1 MRVCRP
7 ILLAAMAGGALAA
20 SPALAQGDLSIE
32 PENMAGADYAYDA
45 APGDYAA
52 PPPRALPPQ
61 PGERPFAYG
70 EEERQSWLAE
80 CRRRYGDN
88 GLGGALIGGVL
99 GGVAGNRIAGR
110 GNRTVGTIAGAA
122 VGAVAGAAIDKSED
136 AGRVRDDCE
145 EYLARYEA
153 GDGPGPGYGAPYG
166 YGYGYAPVMWVP
178 VMQPGCA
185 CNCKPKVREV
195 VEWVD
200 EKPARRVIP
209 KRTKLQPVKP
219 APRKTKLL
227 PVK

>member
-1 MRVCRP
+1 V
-7 ILLAAMAGGALAA
+7 GGSGFAA
-20 SPALAQGDLSIE
+20 SPELAQSGPSIE
-32 PENMAGADYAYDA
+32 AEEGAGADYA
-45 APGDYAA
+45 APA
-52 PPPRALPPQ
+52 PRALPPRR
-61 PGERPFAYG
+61 GEHPRAFG

-99 GGVAGNRIAGR
+99 GGIAGNRIAGH

-145 EYLARYEA
+145 EYLARYESGHGQGYAA
-153 GDGPGPGYGAPYG
+153 GYGQGYGAPYG
-166 YGYGYAPVMWVP
+166 YGYGAPVMWVP

-185 CNCKPKVREV
+185 CNCKPKVREI

-219 APRKTKLL
+219 APTKTKLL